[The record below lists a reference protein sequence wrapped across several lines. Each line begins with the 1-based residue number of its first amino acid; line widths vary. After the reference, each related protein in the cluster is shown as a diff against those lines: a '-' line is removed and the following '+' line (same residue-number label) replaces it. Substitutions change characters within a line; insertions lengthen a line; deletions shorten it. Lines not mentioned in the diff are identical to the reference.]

1 MVMRFFMFLIWVTTC
16 PTAPFGNMRGTTTYA
31 GGGWGVNFGDGSA
44 DGSLRDGDSY
54 LRLVR

>member
-16 PTAPFGNMRGTTTYA
+16 PTAPFGNTRGTTTYA

-44 DGSLRDGDSY
+44 DGSLRDSY